1 MEAFFMKSSTFWKIT
16 GVIVT
21 LAIIAFIVVRYG
33 DKIVAW
39 TKKTWARLGFSNNGV
54 RIFDEDNMYND
65 VSEDVVHADDADFA
79 G

>member
-1 MEAFFMKSSTFWKIT
+1 MKTSTFWKVI
-16 GVIVT
+16 GVIAALT
-21 LAIIAFIVVRYG
+21 IIAFIVVRYG

-54 RIFDEDNMYND
+54 RIFDDENMYNEVD
-65 VSEDVVHADDADFA
+65 EEVIHASEADFA

>member
-1 MEAFFMKSSTFWKIT
+1 MKTNTFWKII
-16 GVIVT
+16 GV
-21 LAIIAFIVVRYG
+21 LFAIAVVAFIVVRYG

-54 RIFDEDNMYND
+54 RIFEDESIYDD
-65 VSEDVVHADDADFA
+65 VSESVIQADDADFA

>member
-1 MEAFFMKSSTFWKIT
+1 MEAFFMKTNTFWKII
-16 GVIVT
+16 GV
-21 LAIIAFIVVRYG
+21 LFAIAVVAFIVVRYG

-54 RIFDEDNMYND
+54 RIFDDENIYDD
-65 VSEDVVHADDADFA
+65 VSESVIQADDADFA

>member
-1 MEAFFMKSSTFWKIT
+1 MKSNTFWKIL
-16 GVIVT
+16 GVIAALT
-21 LAIIAFIVVRYG
+21 IIAFIVVRYG

-54 RIFDEDNMYND
+54 RIFDDESVYDE
-65 VSEDVVHADDADFA
+65 VSEEIIHADDADFA

>member
-1 MEAFFMKSSTFWKIT
+1 MKTNTFWKII
-16 GVIVT
+16 GV
-21 LAIIAFIVVRYG
+21 LFAIAVVAFIVVRYG

-54 RIFDEDNMYND
+54 RIFDDENIYDD
-65 VSEDVVHADDADFA
+65 VSEGVIHADDADFA

>member
-1 MEAFFMKSSTFWKIT
+1 MKNSTFWKIA
-16 GVIVT
+16 GVLLT
-21 LAIIAFIVVRYG
+21 LAVIAFIVVRYG

-54 RIFDEDNMYND
+54 RIFDDEDD
-65 VSEDVVHADDADFA
+65 IFDEVHEEVIHADDVDFA

>member
-1 MEAFFMKSSTFWKIT
+1 MEAFFMKTNTFWKII
-16 GVIVT
+16 GVLVALTIV
-21 LAIIAFIVVRYG
+21 AFIVVRYG

-54 RIFDEDNMYND
+54 RIFDDENIYDD
-65 VSEDVVHADDADFA
+65 VSEGVIHADDADFA

>member
-1 MEAFFMKSSTFWKIT
+1 MKTNTFWKII
-16 GVIVT
+16 GV
-21 LAIIAFIVVRYG
+21 LFAIAVVAFIVVRYG

-54 RIFDEDNMYND
+54 RIFDDENIYDD
-65 VSEDVVHADDADFA
+65 VSESVIQADDADFA

>member
-1 MEAFFMKSSTFWKIT
+1 MKTNTFWKII
-16 GVIVT
+16 GVLVT
-21 LAIIAFIVVRYG
+21 LTIVAFIVVRYG

-54 RIFDEDNMYND
+54 RIFDDENIYDD
-65 VSEDVVHADDADFA
+65 VSEGVIHADDADFA

>member
-1 MEAFFMKSSTFWKIT
+1 MKSSTFWKIT